1 LTRAAVRAT
10 SRANHRT
17 GTVFYVARP
26 ELGTKRVCPVTGKKF
41 YDLNQDPIVSPYTGQ
56 SYPLSAFGVAPRA
69 GRSGAAAPVAE
80 EEADLVPAGDV
91 EIVSLEE
98 ADAEVAGVAPVE
110 EDAEIEED
118 IAEAEPFLEE
128 EEGGEDDVADL
139 IGDVED
145 DEET

>member
-1 LTRAAVRAT
+1 LTGEAVQAT
-10 SRANHRT
+10 SAANPRSA
-17 GTVFYVARP
+17 TVFYVARP

-41 YDLNQDPIVSPYTGQ
+41 YDLNQDPVVSPYTGQ
-56 SYPLSAFGVAPRA
+56 SYPLSAFGVPTRIGRA
-69 GRSGAAAPVAE
+69 GAAAPVAA

-128 EEGGEDDVADL
+128 EEAGEDDVADL